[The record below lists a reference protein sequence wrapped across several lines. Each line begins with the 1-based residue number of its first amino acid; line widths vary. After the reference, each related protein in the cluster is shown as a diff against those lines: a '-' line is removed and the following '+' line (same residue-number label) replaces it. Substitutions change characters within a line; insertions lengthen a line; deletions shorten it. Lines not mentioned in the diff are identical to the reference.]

1 MVTCLACTN
10 SVSRRMAMV
19 LRSTF
24 DIINIHIVSEISIL
38 IRVITDAIHLTN
50 NMVGKCNVPK
60 GKSKVENKKPRSN

>member
-1 MVTCLACTN
+1 
-10 SVSRRMAMV
+10 MV
-19 LRSTF
+19 LRLSTF

-60 GKSKVENKKPRSN
+60 GKLKVENKKPRSN